1 MFLSM
6 KGPRVFLLP
15 VGWDANPL
23 QANPPA
29 FHQASL
35 KNLLV
40 LIYTPLWKEAL

>member
-1 MFLSM
+1 MFLRM

-23 QANPPA
+23 QGNPPPA

-35 KNLLV
+35 KNLPV
-40 LIYTPLWKEAL
+40 LIYTP